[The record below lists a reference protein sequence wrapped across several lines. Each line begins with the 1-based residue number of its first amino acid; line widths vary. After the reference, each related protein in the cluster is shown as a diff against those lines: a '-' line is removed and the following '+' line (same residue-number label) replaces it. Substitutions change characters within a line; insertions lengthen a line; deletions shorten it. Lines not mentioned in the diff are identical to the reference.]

1 MPKFT
6 LPLNNQNQLIAPV
19 IIILDNN
26 MPPKNTLQARA
37 LFDTGANVSCITEH
51 GATHL
56 QLKPIGKVPVATA
69 SQNISQNKYK
79 IKISLPFPTNDPYT
93 VRMSEI
99 LNIEVLEI
107 QNNPNFD
114 IIIGMDIINL
124 GLLIV
129 SGNTFT
135 FSL

>member
-1 MPKFT
+1 
-6 LPLNNQNQLIAPV
+6 
-19 IIILDNN
+19 
-26 MPPKNTLQARA
+26 
-37 LFDTGANVSCITEH
+37 
-51 GATHL
+51 
-56 QLKPIGKVPVATA
+56 
-69 SQNISQNKYK
+69 
-79 IKISLPFPTNDPYT
+79 
-93 VRMSEI
+93 MSEI

>member
-26 MPPKNTLQARA
+26 MPPKDTLQARA
-37 LFDTGANVSCITEH
+37 LFDTGANVSCITEY
-51 GATHL
+51 GANHL
-56 QLKPIGKVPVATA
+56 KLKPIGKVPVVTA
-69 SQNISQNKYK
+69 SQNIFRSKYK